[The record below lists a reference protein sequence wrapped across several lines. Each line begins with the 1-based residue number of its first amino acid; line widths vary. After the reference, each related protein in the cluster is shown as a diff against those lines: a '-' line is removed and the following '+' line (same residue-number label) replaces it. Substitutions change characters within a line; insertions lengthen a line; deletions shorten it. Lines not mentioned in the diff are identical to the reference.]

1 MKQLSLFE
9 SMPEPG
15 ADQSVQVRNMTLR
28 NATTGNEPPVHGI
41 VKNPTARGI
50 YYSYWWN
57 AGFHPF
63 RRTKKRPIRGGR
75 VGSVLGEHRRQQV
88 EGMINRGSSPQE
100 ICAFLES
107 LPRSVRRARL
117 PIFQLSEVS

>member
-9 SMPEPG
+9 SMPLCGTPE
-15 ADQSVQVRNMTLR
+15 SVDVRNMTLR
-28 NATTGNEPPVHGI
+28 KVTRQSTGNKQPVHGI

-63 RRTKKRPIRGGR
+63 RRTRKRPIRGGR
-75 VGSVLGEHRRQQV
+75 VGSALGEQRRQQV
-88 EGMINRGSSPQE
+88 EDMINSGSSPQE
-100 ICAFLES
+100 ICIFLES
-107 LPRSVRRARL
+107 LPRSVRRAR
-117 PIFQLSEVS
+117 PILGHW